1 MGGDEEGE
9 VADGLTKDILV
20 EGIIKAVSP
29 VVLCDNEV
37 IQTDIVLCGRWQR
50 PPSSAST
57 ASSSTRRIAKLPP
70 GTRGSVSRDSK
81 YSTPV
86 YESPASVE
94 EQEDD
99 DEEQPSQGTS
109 ASHGSRG
116 QGRSRLNGNAENRS
130 IASLRNGNRTRHS
143 TGSAVNSQDNKRAH
157 FDINLQSPAQTYRHR
172 RGSHASSAASSS
184 VASRDGSPKRNGV
197 PLTPRPLGRRGKGS
211 RKSVNFDEEAD
222 EAASESGSVSTAG
235 DEDDSHDDHVRT
247 RQNGKSLAKRGSR
260 ASLEMIQD
268 EDEDPSA
275 ATGKTVRKRRLSLIR
290 HTPAR
295 RAARKAVRAMHDQL
309 DTDEDENMEAT
320 DVEGSEDESPLA
332 GSDDPTPRPNGGRIA
347 TRARS
352 STMQSN
358 DSSPLRRRNRRLST
372 STLLTSPETDSS
384 RRSSLTSLGRSSD
397 EEQQDDMASSSQ
409 QSARRRKNLKRPNKR
424 RDSGYNL
431 RRNDSSGFDLDAR
444 LGGIDLTDDDDTA
457 MEADKLDENE
467 DVEMTEQ
474 MSEDTEMPDDSV
486 HEDEHGEDGISG
498 KSALSRDFREDRLTY
513 IWVIQTRCS
522 LRRRKPRFGS

>member
-1 MGGDEEGE
+1 M
-9 VADGLTKDILV
+9 
-20 EGIIKAVSP
+20 
-29 VVLCDNEV
+29 
-37 IQTDIVLCGRWQR
+37 
-50 PPSSAST
+50 
-57 ASSSTRRIAKLPP
+57 
-70 GTRGSVSRDSK
+70 
-81 YSTPV
+81 
-86 YESPASVE
+86 
-94 EQEDD
+94 
-99 DEEQPSQGTS
+99 
-109 ASHGSRG
+109 
-116 QGRSRLNGNAENRS
+116 
-130 IASLRNGNRTRHS
+130 
-143 TGSAVNSQDNKRAH
+143 
-157 FDINLQSPAQTYRHR
+157 
-172 RGSHASSAASSS
+172 
-184 VASRDGSPKRNGV
+184 ASRDGSPKRNGV

-235 DEDDSHDDHVRT
+235 DEDDSHNDHVRT
-247 RQNGKSLAKRGSR
+247 RQNGKSLGKRGSR

-268 EDEDPSA
+268 EDQEPSA
-275 ATGKTVRKRRLSLIR
+275 ATGKTVGKRRSSLIR

-320 DVEGSEDESPLA
+320 DAEGSEDESPLA

-457 MEADKLDENE
+457 MEADKVDENE

-474 MSEDTEMPDDSV
+474 MSEDTEMPDDSA

-498 KSALSRDFREDRLTY
+498 KPASFRDFCKNLFTY
-513 IWVIQTRCS
+513 SWVIQTRCW
-522 LRRRKPRFGS
+522 LQRRKLRFGS